1 MASCIKILFTIAQ
14 SPIRW
19 GSECHYSPNGPNPEY
34 RNMSIYCYAVV
45 IVWQKHWAEPKTCSS
60 QHRHNAGE
68 SVLMECNWL
77 AVKHHLP
84 KANAQKHSQ
93 DRQHQ
98 DVTSQVWSHC
108 KPLISSSHIRSRYSK
123 IESSLTKW
131 QIANMKTQVEPFR
144 EQGLLPHLTYLAVMA
159 HYALKAY

>member
-1 MASCIKILFTIAQ
+1 MNAIILPMVQTQNIEICLYTAMQ
-14 SPIRW
+14 W
-19 GSECHYSPNGPNPEY
+19 LLCGKNTELN
-34 RNMSIYCYAVV
+34 
-45 IVWQKHWAEPKTCSS
+45 Q
-60 QHRHNAGE
+60 RHAAHSTDIMLERALNTVLLPG
-68 SVLMECNWL
+68 VLMECNWL